1 MNFMKHLF
9 STLLAVLFIPLFAQD
24 IDKLAREI
32 ETKMIEWR
40 HHFHQYPELSNR
52 EFETAKKIEVH
63 LKDLGLE
70 VQTGVAKTGVVGILK
85 GGKPGPVIGIRADID
100 GLPITE
106 RVNLPYKST
115 AIGEY
120 NGEETGVM
128 HACGHDTHIA
138 VVMAAAEI
146 LTGMK
151 KDLNG
156 TVKFIFQ
163 PAEEGP
169 PEGEEGG
176 APLMIK
182 EGVLTNPD
190 VDVMFAMHIKSAYHV
205 GTLGYKTG
213 GIMAAAD
220 RLYITV
226 NGKQSHG
233 SRPWTGVDP
242 ITVSSQIIMG
252 LQTIVSRQMELTKEA
267 AVISIGKI
275 DAGVRYNIIPEKVE
289 MVGTIRTLDE
299 DMKKDIH
306 RRIEKTAKLIAQSAG
321 ATADVTI
328 TEGALVTYNDPELTT
343 VMVPSF
349 EKSCENLEVVNAST
363 GAEDFAYFALKV
375 PSIYFWVGGTSKD
388 VPLTEAVDHHTPDF
402 YVDDAGMI
410 TGLKAFLNLTL
421 DYMKMKR

>member
-1 MNFMKHLF
+1 MRKSLLLLIVLCV
-9 STLLAVLFIPLFAQD
+9 STAFAQQVD
-24 IDKLAREI
+24 QLAKSI
-32 ETKMIEWR
+32 EPKMIEWR
-40 HHFHQYPELSNR
+40 HYFHENPELSNR
-52 EFETAKKIEVH
+52 EYNTGKKIAEH
-63 LKDLGLE
+63 LKSLGLE
-70 VQTGVAKTGVVGILK
+70 VSTEVAYTGVVAVLK
-85 GGKPGPVIGIRADID
+85 GGKPGPVVGIRADID

-106 RVNLPYKST
+106 RVDLPYKSE
-115 AIGEY
+115 AVGEY
-120 NGEETGVM
+120 NGGQTGVM

-138 VVMAAAEI
+138 VVMAAAEV
-146 LTGMK
+146 LSGMK

-169 PEGEEGG
+169 PEGEDGG

-182 EGVLTNPD
+182 EGVLSNPD

-226 NGKQSHG
+226 NGEQSHG

-242 ITVSSQIIMG
+242 ITVSAQIIMG

-275 DAGVRYNIIPEKVE
+275 DAGVRYNIIPEKLE

-299 DMKKDIH
+299 GMKKDIH
-306 RRIEKTAKLIAQSAG
+306 QRIEKTAKLIAESAG
-321 ATADVTI
+321 ASADVTI
-328 TEGALVTYNDPELTT
+328 AEGAVVTYNDPELTT
-343 VMVPSF
+343 MMVPSLQ
-349 EKSCENLEVVNAST
+349 KSCENLEVVNAST
-363 GAEDFAYFALKV
+363 GAEDFAYFALEV
-375 PSIYFWVGGTSKD
+375 PSIYFWVGGSPKNVD
-388 VPLTEAVDHHTPDF
+388 PAEVADHHTPDF

-410 TGLKAFLNLTL
+410 TGLKAFLNMTL
-421 DYMKMKR
+421 DYMKINK